1 LAPGAASRSL
11 VFRGSAIKDRVVL
24 VVKFNDRA
32 GCNLRS
38 RRHRCSNR
46 HNRTTANVNVNA
58 QQENSCSF
66 CTDKSDKS
74 WVMRCSFSPN
84 GAGCHHLAQLHAVA
98 MLLAIAIAVSGC
110 SLPQWAR
117 NGFQVGPEYR
127 KPVAAIA
134 DDWIDSND
142 PRVLEQPPEHA
153 DWWAVFQDPVLN
165 DLVQTGYQQN
175 LTLRE
180 AGARVLQARAQR
192 AVVAGNLF
200 PQEQAISGGYSRKQ
214 IGVLAQPSLLPA
226 PGFQRSFDDWLVAGN
241 LSWELDIWGRFRRAI
256 ESADAGLDASVEE
269 YDAILVCL
277 IAEVV
282 TAYIDIRTF
291 EQRLQYARQNVQTQ
305 EKSLQLTQ
313 AREEEGKTGKISVY
327 LSESNL
333 EATKAS
339 IRPLEIGLRQA
350 NNRLCTLLGQPTV
363 DLFPSLGEGHIP
375 AAPAEVAI
383 GIPADLLRRRPDVR
397 AAERRVAAQSAQI
410 GVAAA
415 ELYPSIAITGE
426 IFVSAEEFQDLFKSL
441 STGGSIGPSFRWN
454 VLNYGRIMNNVNVQ
468 DARFQELIATY
479 QNAVLTANE
488 EVESALVSFLQTQEQ
503 VKSLA
508 ASVQATQQAL
518 ELELLNFKE
527 GETDFSGVFVLQGDL
542 AVKQDQLAAS
552 QGEVVASLVAVYKA
566 LGGGWQIRCP
576 EFHSRFVSSPQPL
589 SASSDETPN
598 LEATEFEELP
608 PLPEGLT
615 PE

>member
-1 LAPGAASRSL
+1 MARS
-11 VFRGSAIKDRVVL
+11 S
-24 VVKFNDRA
+24 
-32 GCNLRS
+32 
-38 RRHRCSNR
+38 CSNR
-46 HNRTTANVNVNA
+46 
-58 QQENSCSF
+58 
-66 CTDKSDKS
+66 
-74 WVMRCSFSPN
+74 P
-84 GAGCHHLAQLHAVA
+84 GAHDFAHLRGVVIMFA
-98 MLLAIAIAVSGC
+98 MASAFSGC

-117 NGFQVGPEYR
+117 NGFRVGPEYR
-127 KPVAAIA
+127 QPVAAIA

-142 PRVLEQPPEHA
+142 PKVLEQPPEYP
-153 DWWAVFQDPVLN
+153 DWWTVFQDPLLN
-165 DLVQTGYQQN
+165 DLVQTAYQQN

-192 AVVAGNLF
+192 SLVAGNLF
-200 PQEQAISGGYSRKQ
+200 PQEQAITGRYSREQ
-214 IGVLAQPSLLPA
+214 ISVLTGPVPMPSPS
-226 PGFQRSFDDWLVAGN
+226 FKRSFDDWLLAGN

-269 YDAILVCL
+269 YDAILVSL

-282 TAYIDIRTF
+282 TAYIDVRTF

-327 LSESNL
+327 LSQSNL

-350 NNRLCTLLGQPTV
+350 NNRLCTLLGQPTY
-363 DLFPSLGEGHIP
+363 DLSSSLGEGGIP
-375 AAPAEVAI
+375 SAPAEIAV

-410 GVAAA
+410 GVAVAD
-415 ELYPSIAITGE
+415 LYPSIAITGE
-426 IFVSAEEFQDLFKSL
+426 IFVNAEEFRDLFKSL
-441 STGGSIGPSFRWN
+441 SNGGSIGPAFRWN
-454 VLNYGRIMNNVNVQ
+454 VLNYGRILNNVNVQ
-468 DARFQELIATY
+468 DARFQELIYTY
-479 QNAVLTANE
+479 QQAVLRANE
-488 EVESALVSFLQTQEQ
+488 EVESALVAFLQTQEQ

-518 ELELLNFKE
+518 DLELLNFKE

-576 EFHSRFVSSPQPL
+576 GFQPRFPSTSQPL
-589 SASSDETPN
+589 PTPN
-598 LEATEFEELP
+598 EERLDVEESEFEELP
-608 PLPEGLT
+608 PVPGDLT
-615 PE
+615 YE